1 MSIRKK
7 QTLLVIGLFLALVL
21 IDQVIK
27 IYVKTHFY
35 LRESVEVTSW
45 FYLSFIENNGMAY
58 GMEFVDKYVLTGFRI
73 LMTVLFGWI
82 LFKAIGKRLVSTA
95 FVVVVSMILAGAVGN
110 IFDCIFYGRWF
121 TDSYGHVAQ
130 WADPSAGLMPQGE
143 WFKGRV
149 VDMFYFP
156 LINFDWPDS
165 FPVTGQMV
173 KFLGFSFR
181 YPSWLPTS
189 DEPFMFFKPVFN
201 FADSCI
207 TVGVFLLILFFRKD
221 FVRLDEAYKAMK
233 EERKQKEES
242 KK

>member
-1 MSIRKK
+1 MNIRKK
-7 QTLLVIGLFLALVL
+7 QSLLAIGLFVALIL
-21 IDQVIK
+21 IDQAIK
-27 IYVKTHFY
+27 IYIKTHFY

-58 GMEFVDKYVLTGFRI
+58 GMEFVDKYALTGFRI
-73 LMTVLFGWI
+73 LMTGLFGWV
-82 LFKAIGKRLVSTA
+82 LYKAIRNRLVSTA

-110 IFDCIFYGRWF
+110 IIDCVFYGRWF

-130 WADPSAGLMPQGE
+130 WADESAGLMPQGE

-156 LINFDWPDS
+156 LINFDWPES
-165 FPVTGQMV
+165 FPVAGQMV
-173 KFLGFSFR
+173 DFLGFSFR

-207 TVGVFLLILFFRKD
+207 SVGVVLLILFFRKD
-221 FVRLDEAYKAMK
+221 FLSLEEAYKTNR
-233 EERKQKEES
+233 ENN

>member
-1 MSIRKK
+1 MNIRKK
-7 QTLLVIGLFLALVL
+7 QSLLAIGLFAALIL
-21 IDQVIK
+21 IDQAIK
-27 IYVKTHFY
+27 IYIKTHFY

-58 GMEFVDKYVLTGFRI
+58 GMEFVDKYALTGFRI
-73 LMTVLFGWI
+73 LMTGLFGWV
-82 LFKAIGKRLVSTA
+82 LYKAIRNRLVSTA

-110 IFDCIFYGRWF
+110 IIDCVFYGRWF

-130 WADPSAGLMPQGE
+130 WADESAGLMPQGE

-156 LINFDWPDS
+156 LINFDWPES
-165 FPVTGQMV
+165 FPVAGQMV
-173 KFLGFSFR
+173 DFLGFSFR

-207 TVGVFLLILFFRKD
+207 SVGVVLLILFFRKD
-221 FVRLDEAYKAMK
+221 FLSLEEAYKTNR
-233 EERKQKEES
+233 ENN

>member
-7 QTLLVIGLFLALVL
+7 QGLLAVVLFIVLIL
-21 IDQVIK
+21 IDQAIK

-58 GMEFVDKYVLTGFRI
+58 GMDFVDKYVLTGFRI
-73 LMTVLFGWI
+73 LMMVLFLWV
-82 LFKAIGKRLVSTA
+82 LYKAISRRLVSTG
-95 FVVVVSMILAGAVGN
+95 FVVVASMILAGAAGN
-110 IFDCIFYGRWF
+110 IVDCIFYGRWF

-130 WADPSAGLMPQGE
+130 WANESAGLMPQGE

-156 LINFDWPDS
+156 LINFDWPSS
-165 FPVTGQMV
+165 FPVTGQQMEW
-173 KFLGFSFR
+173 LGLSFR
-181 YPSWLPTS
+181 WPSWLPTS

-207 TVGVFLLILFFRKD
+207 TVGVVCLILFFRKD
-221 FVRLDEAYKAMK
+221 FTSLEEAYRADRG
-233 EERKQKEES
+233 EEPKPE
-242 KK
+242 KKS

>member
-1 MSIRKK
+1 VSIRKK
-7 QTLLVIGLFLALVL
+7 QGLLAIGLFVGLIL
-21 IDQVIK
+21 IDQAIK

-58 GMEFVDKYVLTGFRI
+58 GMEFVDKYALTGFRI
-73 LMTVLFGWI
+73 LMTVLFSWV
-82 LFKAIGKRLVSTA
+82 LYRAISRRLVSTA
-95 FVVVVSMILAGAVGN
+95 FVVVVSMILAGAAGN
-110 IFDCIFYGRWF
+110 IIDCVFYGRWF

-130 WADPSAGLMPQGE
+130 WADPEAGLMPQGE

-149 VDMFYFP
+149 VDMLYFP
-156 LINFDWPDS
+156 LINFDWPDT
-165 FPVTGQMV
+165 FPVAGQLV
-173 KFLGFSFR
+173 ELFGFSFR

-207 TVGVFLLILFFRKD
+207 TTGVVMLILFFRQD
-221 FVRLDEAYKAMK
+221 FVRLEEAYNAGRSDK
-233 EERKQKEES
+233 KQ
-242 KK
+242 

>member
-1 MSIRKK
+1 MTPKR
-7 QTLLVIGLFLALVL
+7 QGWLAVGLFVLLLVI
-21 IDQVIK
+21 DQIIK
-27 IYVKTHFY
+27 IYIKTHFY

-73 LMTVLFGWI
+73 VLTLVFGW
-82 LFKAIGKRLVSTA
+82 LLYKAINKRLVSTA
-95 FVVVVSMILAGAVGN
+95 FVVVVAMILSGAMGN
-110 IFDCIFYGRWF
+110 IIDCVFYGRWF

-130 WADPSAGLMPQGE
+130 WTNESAGLMPQGE

-156 LINFDWPDS
+156 LIRFDWPET
-165 FPVTGQMV
+165 FPVAGELV
-173 KFLGFSFR
+173 NCCGVSFAW
-181 YPSWLPTS
+181 PSWLPSS

-207 TVGVFLLILFFRKD
+207 SVGVVLLILFFRNDFARLESLWDSQKD
-221 FVRLDEAYKAMK
+221 T
-233 EERKQKEES
+233 KQE
-242 KK
+242 

>member
-1 MSIRKK
+1 MTPKR
-7 QTLLVIGLFLALVL
+7 QGWLAVGLFVLLLVI
-21 IDQVIK
+21 DQIIK
-27 IYVKTHFY
+27 IYIKTHFY

-73 LMTVLFGWI
+73 VLTLVFGW
-82 LFKAIGKRLVSTA
+82 LLYKAINKRLVSTA
-95 FVVVVSMILAGAVGN
+95 FVVVVAMILSGAMGN
-110 IFDCIFYGRWF
+110 IIDCVFYGRWF

-130 WADPSAGLMPQGE
+130 WANESAGLMPQGE

-156 LINFDWPDS
+156 LIRFDWPET
-165 FPVTGQMV
+165 FPVAGELV
-173 KFLGFSFR
+173 NCCGVSFAW
-181 YPSWLPTS
+181 PSWLPTS

-207 TVGVFLLILFFRKD
+207 SVGVVLLILFFRND
-221 FVRLDEAYKAMK
+221 FARIESLWD
-233 EERKQKEES
+233 S
-242 KK
+242 KKDIKQE